1 MVQHILIV
9 NILAK
14 GSISDK
20 ILEDRTY
27 KIAGSRKY
35 DRYQKLL
42 ACIAYKSFNKKT
54 VLGLRV

>member
-1 MVQHILIV
+1 M
-9 NILAK
+9 AK

-27 KIAGSRKY
+27 KITGSRKY